1 MTTDAITGRHP
12 LTDMVAGLFL
22 AGAGAQFVN
31 GVADRV
37 WPSALPGRAWAG
49 GILTAG
55 LALLGARFTRNGVSE
70 GFQLAGWLVGGATL
84 GNALTNALPQPP
96 VDAKGRFVDAGA
108 SSDLESLL
116 QGKVTHAWR
125 HLEVV
130 P

>member
-1 MTTDAITGRHP
+1 MTTNPTTGRHP
-12 LTDMVAGLFL
+12 LTDMLAGLFL

-49 GILTAG
+49 GILTSA
-55 LALLGARFTRNGVSE
+55 LALVGARFTRNGVSE

-84 GNALTNALPQPP
+84 GNALVNALPQPP
-96 VDAKGRFVDAGA
+96 ADASGRVVEAGA
-108 SSDLESLL
+108 SDDLNALL
-116 QGKVTHAWR
+116 AGKVYRATRVA
-125 HLEVV
+125 EGA